1 MTVREDATVYADTT
15 VNVVAGK
22 DVNVFNTA
30 DVWAK
35 GNGITTGDTL
45 KFEAKN
51 GDIVVKSDAA
61 AGKEAVV
68 MAGVVVD
75 ENTYSGDNQMTLTAK
90 KNVKVQNRGTV
101 AASGVMNVTATDDD
115 IIVANNA
122 RVAAGGDL
130 TGTAGTNVGL
140 SDNAVVATK
149 GALGLTGT
157 AGYFKAEDN
166 AKALAKGD
174 VTISAATTANVDDN
188 AVVGAGELATDLS
201 DVSITATSGK
211 ISIDGVVQARRDI
224 AITATA
230 GDVEIFDDTATVGK
244 VLVEDADAP
253 ATTTPYTDTT
263 KGLVKAQAGK
273 VDISAGAGGSTASV
287 TVREDATVQA
297 AQNVSVVAG
306 KDITVRDTA
315 DVLAGNKGAAAEAIK
330 LDAVNGAIS
339 VDGTVVATADDVV
352 LEAMGA
358 VLVSDVAATAPLAG
372 DTVNGLV
379 QAKGGNVTVES
390 ETAGVTVQDN
400 TRVLAGVNDDATFT
414 VATAGK
420 TVTLRAAQTSGAGSI
435 SVSDNAVVA
444 GSQDVVANAQG
455 AIDVL
460 GNAQVLAK
468 ANDAKLTADTG
479 AISIDGV
486 VEAGNDVAVTATL
499 GDVTVEDNVAGT
511 DTTKGLVK
519 ADAGKVEISA
529 GAAGTT
535 ASVTVREDATVQAAQ
550 NVSVVAGKDI
560 TVRDTADVLAGN
572 KGAAAEAIKLD
583 AVNGAISVDGTVV
596 ATADDVKLN
605 AGTSVTVKDDNGAAD
620 GQKGVVQATAGAVDI
635 AAVNGITITDT
646 ADVDAGTT
654 VDIKSTAAG
663 AVTVDTTGHVVAANG
678 NATIDNRNGNVTI
691 QNATVQANGTG
702 AIDID
707 ANGNVVVEKG
717 TQNATVTGATGVT
730 IDTDA
735 ASGGNIT
742 VGNAAA
748 GDGTTITATTGAL
761 VANADGS
768 ITQQSDTK
776 LDAVAANVDMDAK
789 TGITV
794 ADNAVVEAATTV
806 DMNNTGAGNIAITSA
821 GAATDATKSAV
832 TAENGAVTIDADNG
846 AVTIANGKVEAVN
859 AGTAGN
865 VDIDATA
872 GVAVNAAAQVKAAD
886 NMTVD
891 TTGGDIATA
900 AGTTVSAGGT
910 LAASATDTTA
920 GNGNINLNG
929 AVTVVGTTDFKA
941 AGDIAATDGV
951 NNDFGG
957 AVTATGATGAGSSAG
972 AVTLQDKNAIDIAR
986 VEATGAVDI
995 DAAGTGLAA
1004 GTTAVTVSGPIT
1016 TTAADAGAVKA
1027 IDIAA
1032 ANGNVAVNST
1042 VNATAGSTAV
1052 DAAAGNVTATAK
1064 ITGNV
1069 DADVTAAGSVT
1080 ATDVEATTGNATVAA
1095 AAGSVTAND
1104 ITGGNNASV
1113 TANGNATVN
1122 DVTATAG
1129 NAAVTAT
1136 TGNAVANDVSAGNNA
1151 SVTANG
1157 NATVNDVTATAGNA
1171 SITAT
1176 TGSIVA
1182 NNVEATAGDA
1192 DVKAAVNVTTGT
1204 IGAGGTATA
1213 EATTGNANVSF
1224 DANNVNV
1231 AAGGNA
1237 VVDVLAGKYN
1247 TTGDLT
1253 VDSNTAVPGKSSVV
1267 VGGNLDIDVAG
1278 KIGTTGGAEIKAGG
1292 NLDVKASTASSPLNV
1307 EVGGTTIGVDLAN
1320 QEAVAI
1326 NDHDRQYTV
1335 NGNNSHTAI
1344 FIDGRIAGGD
1354 SRYVSVLNS
1363 FEAEAA
1369 RGVVVGP
1376 LPVPNVFS
1384 MFTASL
1390 YTTDLPFGAPAN
1402 LGQSYMSDESGTIDT
1417 GDAFPDADKKLSIP
1431 GLPANSTIF
1440 FGTQKEDEKK
1450 GDMAML

>member
-273 VDISAGAGGSTASV
+273 VDISAGAGGS
-287 TVREDATVQA
+287 
-297 AQNVSVVAG
+297 
-306 KDITVRDTA
+306 
-315 DVLAGNKGAAAEAIK
+315 
-330 LDAVNGAIS
+330 
-339 VDGTVVATADDVV
+339 
-352 LEAMGA
+352 
-358 VLVSDVAATAPLAG
+358 
-372 DTVNGLV
+372 
-379 QAKGGNVTVES
+379 
-390 ETAGVTVQDN
+390 
-400 TRVLAGVNDDATFT
+400 
-414 VATAGK
+414 
-420 TVTLRAAQTSGAGSI
+420 
-435 SVSDNAVVA
+435 
-444 GSQDVVANAQG
+444 
-455 AIDVL
+455 
-460 GNAQVLAK
+460 
-468 ANDAKLTADTG
+468 
-479 AISIDGV
+479 
-486 VEAGNDVAVTATL
+486 
-499 GDVTVEDNVAGT
+499 
-511 DTTKGLVK
+511 
-519 ADAGKVEISA
+519 
-529 GAAGTT
+529 T